1 MLRTMLG
8 RVRVRMSRAAASR
21 AGEPSSGEAG
31 MTTAEYA
38 VGTVAA
44 CGFGGVLYKVV
55 TSHQVLS
62 LLTSVISRALH
73 LTF

>member
-8 RVRVRMSRAAASR
+8 RVRVRMSRAAAST

-38 VGTVAA
+38 VGTAPPS
-44 CGFGGVLYKVV
+44 G
-55 TSHQVLS
+55 
-62 LLTSVISRALH
+62 
-73 LTF
+73 